1 MRRRQAVF
9 AVALPLLLA
18 ACAGGPPP
26 EPPAPPPLDPTG
38 AWDLLID
45 AGGQSIGAVLTIS
58 GSADAGYTGYIDSD
72 LGGASISDV
81 VVDDQTLTFSIPDI
95 DGLVT
100 LTFDGAELNGTMDGM
115 MGAGTVSGVRQSGGG

>member
-1 MRRRQAVF
+1 MHRRYALF

-45 AGGQSIGAVLTIS
+45 AGGQSFGAVMTIS
-58 GSADAGYTGYIDSD
+58 GSAVDGYTGYIDSD

-81 VVDDQTLTFSIPDI
+81 LVDGQSLTFSIPDI
-95 DGLVT
+95 NGLVT
-100 LTFDGAELNGTMDGM
+100 FTYDGAELSGSMDGM
-115 MGAGTVSGVRQSGGG
+115 MGAGTLTGVRQPGG